1 MEKQTH
7 MKTLIT
13 QDSKKSKKV
22 AELADRIN
30 GIVWIDFGRPI
41 FKQHRLGFPIGA
53 SSKIPSQKGLS
64 HHFTG
69 PMIKT
74 RPSFNKQEISRW
86 GMAFFDLHI
95 NFQVVENFYDLLG
108 ISESGSL
115 SEIKQAYKQLVR
127 KYHPDVSPPERIE
140 EHTQR
145 FIQVQE
151 AYETL
156 SDPKTRALYDTDMA
170 KGFNLAFS
178 AGNRY
183 RHVNQDLDENRA
195 WKIRW
200 QAQLIELERR
210 SMNKKNCKEKMS
222 WAARIRMQAKG

>member
-1 MEKQTH
+1 MLEPSSCYLSLNKTTH
-7 MKTLIT
+7 FLI
-13 QDSKKSKKV
+13 Q
-22 AELADRIN
+22 
-30 GIVWIDFGRPI
+30 
-41 FKQHRLGFPIGA
+41 
-53 SSKIPSQKGLS
+53 
-64 HHFTG
+64 
-69 PMIKT
+69 
-74 RPSFNKQEISRW
+74 PSFSLKYRTGSFSFSRRSQSR
-86 GMAFFDLHI
+86 ACIVNSLY
-95 NFQVVENFYDLLG
+95 VTAENFYDLLG

-140 EHTQR
+140 EYTQR

-156 SDPKTRALYDTDMA
+156 SDPKSRALYDTDMA

-178 AGNRY
+178 VGNRY
-183 RHVNQDLDENRA
+183 RHVKQDLNENRA

-200 QAQLIELERR
+200 QAQLTELERR